1 MAVRTIF
8 VLFLTL
14 PLTIPFAPI
23 AQAQSPAQSADVELQ
38 IGIIQRFGDRP
49 RDTLTLKATPGDTL
63 TVKILEGNGQTKTVT
78 TESLKL
84 ETIQQPLEKPR
95 VDAKLVFSTHR
106 SFESAEEQ
114 AQAWRSRGIE
124 VELAQPSR
132 WQVWAKRSTY
142 KTPTVLKLLQQN
154 LQTQGIQTSRLE
166 TKTLTSIPRVTFT
179 IGGAKYTRDRIDIS
193 SSRGLIKVARAGE
206 KEQNLTFPGSLKL
219 QPNAYGNYSLVNLVA
234 LEAYLRGVVPYEIG
248 TGAPTAAMQ
257 AQAVMARTYVLRNL
271 RRFAIDNYQL
281 CATTQCQVYYGIT
294 GATGATDDAIA
305 ATRGLVTTY
314 NNELVDALYSSTT
327 GGVTAPFNE
336 VWRGAPRPYLIG
348 KIDAIKNVWDMQ
360 QRPLSDENN
369 LRDFLKLK
377 DGFNE
382 SNESSRFRWR
392 SDSTLG
398 TISQNLRKYL
408 QSISHPLSGYTQLQE
423 IQVMERS
430 SAGRVAKMGIQ
441 TELGII
447 VLEKDEIIQA
457 FEEPDSLLFYIDP
470 LYDANR
476 KLKGYAFIGGGFGH
490 AVGLSQFGSY
500 NMGKAGYSYD
510 RILNFYFPGSTTQP
524 LNPSITYYRE

>member
-1 MAVRTIF
+1 MAVRALLLVFPIF
-8 VLFLTL
+8 ALTAAL
-14 PLTIPFAPI
+14 P
-23 AQAQSPAQSADVELQ
+23 AQAQDVELQ

-63 TVKILEGNGQTKTVT
+63 TLRIPEANGQTKVVT
-78 TESLKL
+78 TDSLKL
-84 ETIQQPLEKPR
+84 EAIPQALPQPR
-95 VDAKLVFSTHR
+95 IDAKLIFSTHR

-114 AQAWRSRGIE
+114 AQYWRSRGIE
-124 VELAQPSR
+124 VELAQPNR

-142 KTPTVLKLLQQN
+142 KTPTVLQLLQKN
-154 LQTQGIQTSRLE
+154 LKTQGIQTSRLE

-179 IGGAKYTRDRIDIS
+179 VGGAKYTRDRIDIS
-193 SSRGLIKVARAGE
+193 SSKGLIKVARMGE
-206 KEQNLTFPGSLKL
+206 KDQNLTFAGSLKL

-248 TGAPTAAMQ
+248 TNAPTAAMQ
-257 AQAVMARTYVLRNL
+257 AQAIMARTYVLRNL

-294 GATGATDDAIA
+294 GATANTDNAIA
-305 ATRGLVTTY
+305 STRSLVSTY

-348 KIDAIKNVWDMQ
+348 KIDAITNVWDIQ

-377 DGFNE
+377 EGFNE
-382 SNESSRFRWR
+382 SGESSYFRWR
-392 SDSTLG
+392 SDSTMG
-398 TISQNLRKYL
+398 TLTQNIRKYL
-408 QSISHPLSGYTQLQE
+408 QSIGHPLAGFNQIQE

-430 SAGRVAKMGIQ
+430 SAGRVAKIGIQ

-447 VLEKDEIIQA
+447 VLEKDEILLA
-457 FEEPDSLLFYIDP
+457 FEEPNSLLFYVDP
-470 LYDANR
+470 LYDPNR
-476 KLKGYAFIGGGFGH
+476 KLKGYTFIGGGFGH
-490 AVGLSQFGSY
+490 AVGLSQYGSY
-500 NMGKAGYSYD
+500 HLGKNGYSYD
-510 RILNFYFPGSTTQP
+510 RILNFYFPNSKIQP
-524 LNPSITYYRE
+524 ISNALTYYREPK